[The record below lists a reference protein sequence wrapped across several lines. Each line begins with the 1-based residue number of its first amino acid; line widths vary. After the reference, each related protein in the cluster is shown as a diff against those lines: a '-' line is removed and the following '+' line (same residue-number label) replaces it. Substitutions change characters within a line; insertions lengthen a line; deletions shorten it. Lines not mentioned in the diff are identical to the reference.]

1 MAVTFV
7 GVRHHSPACARLVR
21 TTIERLRPAHVLVEG
36 PVDFTGRLDELLLGH
51 EPPVAIFSYHRD
63 GEHVGRCW
71 TPFCGYSPEWIALH
85 AGRAAGADVRFIDL
99 PAWHPA
105 LADRDNRYADA
116 EKRYTEATGR
126 LLREFAVDNTDILWD
141 HLFEIGDGNGDDDAD
156 ALAERLG
163 AYFDLIRGEADTG
176 ESDTAREAYMARW
189 IRAAEA
195 AADGRPVVVVTG
207 GFHTPALRALAAAPG
222 PDGDPA
228 DGGWP
233 EVPAPPDGAEGG
245 SFLVPYSFRRL
256 DAFTGYQSGMP
267 SPEYYERLW
276 TDGPDGAAAAL
287 IESVVT
293 RLRERR
299 QAVSTADL
307 IAARTLT
314 EGLTRLR
321 GHHAPA
327 RTDLLDGLVAAL
339 VADDLDQR
347 LPWTS
352 RGPLGPGAH
361 PAVVEMVAAL
371 GGDRVGRLHPD
382 TPAPPLVHHVAAEL
396 ERLGLGKAGPLT
408 VKLTQPR
415 GLERSRALH
424 RLRVLRIPGF
434 VRESGP
440 DSGADQVLEERWRI
454 EAADARGERE
464 AALIEAGAYGPTL
477 ADAAAAVL
485 DERGA
490 RAGADVAGLAAVLF
504 DAALCGCADQSDRVA
519 ASLAAGIG
527 AASDVPALGAAL
539 EVVLG
544 LWRHDRVLG
553 TAGSPM
559 FGSVITECTDRLLW
573 LLEGIR
579 GGPAP
584 ADFGRLRAVAA
595 VRDALLHASAPPAEG
610 GLGLDADAARGVA
623 GRLAAAPDVPP
634 DLRGA
639 AFGLARVLG
648 DAADAARAVR
658 GAAAPGTLGDWLA
671 GLFALARQEV
681 LDTGGGLLGV
691 LDELVDGL
699 TEHDFL
705 IALPALRQAFEYFPP
720 RERETIAR
728 GLLDRRGLHG
738 TARTL
743 LRPAPVDPLLVAA
756 ARELEERVGR
766 ALTAAGLADGPGEGS
781 GEGSSA

>member
-21 TTIERLRPAHVLVEG
+21 STIERLRPAHVLVEG

-63 GEHVGRCW
+63 GDRVGRCW

-85 AGRAAGADVRFIDL
+85 AGRAAGAEVRFIDL

-116 EKRYTEATGR
+116 ERRYAEATGR
-126 LLREFAVDNTDILWD
+126 LLREFAVDNTDVLWD
-141 HLFEIGDGNGDDDAD
+141 HLFEIGPGDG
-156 ALAERLG
+156 LAERLD
-163 AYFDLIRGEADTG
+163 AYFDLVRGEADAG
-176 ESDTAREAYMARW
+176 EDDTARETYMARW

-195 AADGRPVVVVTG
+195 DADGRPVVVVTG
-207 GFHTPALRALAAAPG
+207 GFHTPALRALAAAPADAPAWPEIPAL
-222 PDGDPA
+222 PDGSD
-228 DGGWP
+228 
-233 EVPAPPDGAEGG
+233 GG

-276 TDGPDGAAAAL
+276 ADGPDGAAAAL
-287 IESVVT
+287 IESVVN
-293 RLRERR
+293 RLRERK

-321 GHHAPA
+321 GHSAPA

-361 PAVVEMVAAL
+361 PAVVEMVGAL
-371 GGDRVGRLHPD
+371 SGDRVGRLHPD

-396 ERLGLGKAGPLT
+396 ERLGLGKSGALT
-408 VKLTQPR
+408 VKLAQPR

-434 VRESGP
+434 TRESGP
-440 DSGADQVLEERWRI
+440 DSGADQVLEERWKI
-454 EAADARGERE
+454 DPADPHGERE

-490 RAGADVAGLAAVLF
+490 GAGAEVERLAAVLF

-527 AASDVPALGAAL
+527 TASDVPALGAAL
-539 EVVLG
+539 DVVLG

-573 LLEGIR
+573 LLEGLR

-584 ADFGRLRAVAA
+584 ADLGRLRAVAA
-595 VRDALLHASAPPAEG
+595 VRDALLHASAPPSAG
-610 GLGLDADAARGVA
+610 GLGLDADAACGVA
-623 GRLAAAPDVPP
+623 RRLAAAPDVPP

-681 LDTGGGLLGV
+681 LDSGGDLLGV

-705 IALPALRQAFEYFPP
+705 VALPALRQAFEFFPP
-720 RERETIAR
+720 RERESIAR
-728 GLLDRRGLHG
+728 GLLDRRGLRG

-743 LRPAPVDPLLVAA
+743 LRPAAVDPLLIAE

-766 ALTAAGLADGPGEGS
+766 ALTAAGLADGPGQDPGQGRPEEGS
-781 GEGSSA
+781 NA

>member
-21 TTIERLRPAHVLVEG
+21 ETIERLRPAHVLVEG

-63 GEHVGRCW
+63 GDRVGRCW

-85 AGRAAGADVRFIDL
+85 AGRAAGADVRFVDL

-116 EKRYTEATGR
+116 EKRYAEATGR
-126 LLREFAVDNTDILWD
+126 LLREFAVDNTDVLWD
-141 HLFEIGDGNGDDDAD
+141 HLVEIADPDG
-156 ALAERLG
+156 LAERLD
-163 AYFDLIRGEADTG
+163 AYFDLVRGEADAG
-176 ESDTAREAYMARW
+176 ADDAAREAYMARW
-189 IRAAEA
+189 VRAAEA
-195 AADGRPVVVVTG
+195 AAGGRPVVVVTG
-207 GFHTPALRALAAAPG
+207 GFHTPALRALTAGPG
-222 PDGDPA
+222 PDGGA
-228 DGGWP
+228 DGGAGWP
-233 EVPAPPDGAEGG
+233 EVPEPPDGSEGG

-276 TDGPDGAAAAL
+276 ADGPDGAAAAL
-287 IESVVT
+287 TESVVT

-299 QAVSTADL
+299 QPVSTADL

-314 EGLTRLR
+314 DGLTRLR
-321 GHHAPA
+321 GHRAPA

-371 GGDRVGRLHPD
+371 SGDRVGRLHPD

-396 ERLGLGKAGPLT
+396 ERLGLDQSGPLT
-408 VKLTQPR
+408 VKLTRPR

-434 VRESGP
+434 ERESGP
-440 DSGADQVLEERWRI
+440 GSGADQVLDERWRI
-454 EAADARGERE
+454 AAADPRGDRE

-490 RAGADVAGLAAVLF
+490 RAGTDVAGLADVLF
-504 DAALCGCADQSDRVA
+504 DAALCGCADQSGGVA
-519 ASLAAGIG
+519 ASLAAGIA

-539 EVVLG
+539 DVVLG

-553 TAGSPM
+553 TAGSPA

-573 LLEGIR
+573 LLEGTL
-579 GGPAP
+579 GAPAP
-584 ADFGRLRAVAA
+584 ADHGRVRADAA
-595 VRDALLHASAPPAEG
+595 DRDALRAASAP
-610 GLGLDADAARGVA
+610 ADAG
-623 GRLAAAPDVPP
+623 
-634 DLRGA
+634 
-639 AFGLARVLG
+639 
-648 DAADAARAVR
+648 
-658 GAAAPGTLGDWLA
+658 
-671 GLFALARQEV
+671 
-681 LDTGGGLLGV
+681 
-691 LDELVDGL
+691 
-699 TEHDFL
+699 
-705 IALPALRQAFEYFPP
+705 
-720 RERETIAR
+720 
-728 GLLDRRGLHG
+728 
-738 TARTL
+738 
-743 LRPAPVDPLLVAA
+743 
-756 ARELEERVGR
+756 
-766 ALTAAGLADGPGEGS
+766 
-781 GEGSSA
+781 